1 MIITDQNT
9 HRRWSQIRASVR
21 VVASHQIEPQRHPTS
36 RRLPNRVMHRKRN
49 CCTVQ
54 LDSRRFYL
62 STLLLTW
69 GPARRGIGRKAMWQ
83 KLSLRARLNLLLAL
97 VLTLGLA
104 INIARLVLEA
114 APRVQAEDQSVIRL
128 AREFIETL
136 VVGLNETPDPDA
148 RLNQIV
154 QDLNRLRHVS
164 IARQDDASAARSPTT
179 DRSSDDREAYSLP
192 AWFVALVHPEKTAVN
207 VPISIHGKAGSLV
220 ITSHPNDEMTEI
232 WDGIVTQLQV
242 GSAIAVALFLI
253 TMMVVSR
260 ALAPIQ
266 ALSEAMTK
274 IESGFYDTRVKPD
287 GPPELAVICN
297 KLNHLAG
304 TLGDA
309 VDDKR
314 RLAERV
320 VSLQDIERKEIARE
334 LHDEFGPYLFALRAH
349 ASALTRIADLSEP
362 NVDSLRKH
370 GGAILEQVNALQQFN
385 RRVLEKLRPAGL
397 TELGLREALGAL
409 LRLWGEAHPDMV
421 IETLI
426 SPELGERGETADL
439 TIYRTIQ
446 EALTNVFRHAGA
458 TSVNV
463 SIEPTELASGMAG
476 TSRGG
481 ALVRV
486 RDNGSGLRSD
496 HKLGLGL
503 TGIRERILALG
514 GTLTVASGEG
524 GVTVEA
530 LVPNDLRA

>member
-1 MIITDQNT
+1 
-9 HRRWSQIRASVR
+9 
-21 VVASHQIEPQRHPTS
+21 
-36 RRLPNRVMHRKRN
+36 
-49 CCTVQ
+49 
-54 LDSRRFYL
+54 
-62 STLLLTW
+62 
-69 GPARRGIGRKAMWQ
+69 MWQ
-83 KLSLRARLNLLLAL
+83 KLSLRARLNMLLAL

-164 IARQDDASAARSPTT
+164 ITRQDGAAEARPSTT
-179 DRSSDDREAYSLP
+179 DPSSDDREPHSLP
-192 AWFVALVHPEKTAVN
+192 AWFVALVHPEKTAVT
-207 VPISIHGKAGSLV
+207 VPISVNGKQGSLV
-220 ITSHPNDEMTEI
+220 ITSHPNDEMAEI

-274 IESGFYDTRVKPD
+274 IESGGYDTRVKPD
-287 GPPELAVICN
+287 GPPELAAICT
-297 KLNHLAG
+297 KLNHLAA

-309 VDDKR
+309 VEDKR

-320 VSLQDIERKEIARE
+320 VSLQDVERKEIARE

-349 ASALTRIADLSEP
+349 VSSLMRIADTREP
-362 NVDSLRKH
+362 GTDALRKH
-370 GGAILEQVNALQQFN
+370 GCAILEQVNALQQFN
-385 RRVLEKLRPAGL
+385 RRVLEKLRPVGL

-409 LRLWGEAHPDMV
+409 LRLWGESHPDVV
-421 IETLI
+421 IETAI
-426 SPELGERGETADL
+426 SPALGETGETADL
-439 TIYRTIQ
+439 TIYRTVQ

-458 TSVNV
+458 TSVNI
-463 SIEPTELASGMAG
+463 SIEPSEQFSGIK
-476 TSRGG
+476 RGNRG
-481 ALVRV
+481 CALVRV
-486 RDNGSGLRSD
+486 RDNGNGLSPD
-496 HKLGLGL
+496 HRLGLGL
-503 TGIRERILALG
+503 TGMRERILALG
-514 GTLTVASGEG
+514 GTLTVASSGD

-530 LVPNDLRA
+530 VVPTGGRC

>member
-1 MIITDQNT
+1 
-9 HRRWSQIRASVR
+9 
-21 VVASHQIEPQRHPTS
+21 
-36 RRLPNRVMHRKRN
+36 
-49 CCTVQ
+49 
-54 LDSRRFYL
+54 
-62 STLLLTW
+62 
-69 GPARRGIGRKAMWQ
+69 MWQ
-83 KLSLRARLNLLLAL
+83 KLSLRARLNMLLAL

-104 INIARLVLEA
+104 FNIARLMLEA

-136 VVGLNETPDPDA
+136 VAGLNETPDPDA

-154 QDLNRLRHVS
+154 RDLNRLRHVS
-164 IARQDDASAARSPTT
+164 ITRQDHAIEDTPLAT
-179 DRSSDDREAYSLP
+179 DRANEDREPYSLP

-207 VPISIHGKAGSLV
+207 VPISINGKAGSLV

-274 IESGFYDTRVKPD
+274 LESGGYDTRVRPD
-287 GPPELAVICN
+287 GPPELAAICT
-297 KLNHLAG
+297 KLNHLAAA
-304 TLGDA
+304 LGDA
-309 VDDKR
+309 VEDKR

-320 VSLQDIERKEIARE
+320 VSLQDVERKEIARE
-334 LHDEFGPYLFALRAH
+334 LHDEFGPHLFALRAH
-349 ASALTRIADLSEP
+349 ASSLMRIAEAREP
-362 NVDSLRKH
+362 NKDALQKH

-385 RRVLEKLRPAGL
+385 RRVLEKLRPVGL

-409 LRLWGEAHPDMV
+409 LRLWGESHPGVV
-421 IETLI
+421 IETAI
-426 SPELGERGETADL
+426 SPSLGKTGETADL
-439 TIYRTIQ
+439 TIYRTVQ

-463 SIEPTELASGMAG
+463 TIEAVEQLSGMERG
-476 TSRGG
+476 SREW

-486 RDNGSGLRSD
+486 RDNGSGLSPD
-496 HKLGLGL
+496 HRLGLGL
-503 TGIRERILALG
+503 TGMRERILALG
-514 GTLTVASGEG
+514 GTLTVASSDG
-524 GVTVEA
+524 GVIVEA
-530 LVPNDLRA
+530 LVPKGGR